1 MADFVLPTI
10 EKDKFVLPKIEGTD
24 FKLPEATPT
33 QFNLPYAPQKF
44 TLPTMGKPY
53 FGQMYRPT
61 DIEDR
66 EFKGLVWKVLGDYM
80 QRGNFM
86 AANVADAILRKDND
100 LLGAA
105 WRGLK
110 GEDKRYFSD
119 VLSGMGMNNT
129 TATILGLVLDIGLD
143 PATYVPFGAFL
154 KAGSKTLKGAKGFK
168 AASKAAEA
176 TWVGKKLVGTQNSLI
191 KLFTPGEGAPKALYE
206 LKKYLG
212 KEAKW
217 EQVKAIKKVADWQ
230 KDIPKEVGNMMSRIR
245 AGKLGVDQLNPKQ
258 LKAFKKVTGELKDL
272 GKQAVDLK
280 LISEDAFTRHIDDY
294 IFGFYEGK
302 TKIGSLSGLSGKAP
316 FRKTKTWDT
325 PVEAYDY
332 LTNFKKEMAN
342 AKSINQ
348 AREIALRKAPGGW
361 TLGSKGAIERLT
373 LKELKSIAKKVPLPE
388 MNLFKS
394 TAIREVSQIRET
406 YRIKFVDEAIKK
418 WGREIPL
425 ASKLKEIPE
434 GMSMYVPRSLVDDL
448 IYKTDDKIGM
458 ALKVLDD
465 APNVQGELLKLTP
478 DLAKGIDDKLLKLG
492 KNVPKKYLMNDEYA
506 FYLNKLYEGFNPGS
520 AEFQKLLTNFYDPIQ
535 MTWKGVVT
543 AMRPTFHVRNFTSNL
558 FLAWLGGVDAQNIPI
573 RHYQGIKMFRK
584 AKGSI
589 KTKNFGKV
597 LWSNLEEGA
606 KKTGAAGSGWMGADK
621 PHEVWETL
629 ETAFRKGRRPLGEAI
644 NPIQYGRAIGTAVED
659 ASRRALFLDSVIKSN
674 KATLA
679 EAYIEGAEKVAKFL
693 FDYGELSSFE
703 RKTMKRLF
711 PFYTW
716 ARKNVPL
723 QFSQI
728 LEQPRKYARLGKL
741 REFAAGFGQETKEE
755 KRFTPEWMQEMGFIK
770 SPWKRSGRPLYIY
783 TDLPIKDL
791 DYLFKSRDIIS
802 GLSPLI
808 KYPIEFFYNVKTFP
822 TVGAPI
828 YKPGKEYTYAPGWLA
843 FLPENIRKHLGLKK
857 TYDKLAGQEVVKI
870 HRKALYVLE
879 SILPMTRDLNMM
891 FPQRIQLL
899 EDKSIAR
906 ILAYPTGAQW
916 KILDVAQE
924 QKNMIYEAEQ
934 LRREITMHFK
944 ETGEI
949 PFEKKRRLDE
959 IIMTFSKK

>member
-1 MADFVLPTI
+1 VADFVLPTT
-10 EKDKFVLPKIEGTD
+10 EKNKFVLPT
-24 FKLPEATPT
+24 ATTTT
-33 QFNLPYAPQKF
+33 QFNLPTAPAQQF
-44 TLPTMGKPY
+44 NLPIAGAAPY
-53 FGQMYRPT
+53 FGQAYRPA

-143 PATYVPFGAFL
+143 PATYIPFGAFL

-176 TWVGKKLVGTQNSLI
+176 TWVGKKLLGTQNSLI
-191 KLFTPGEGAPKALYE
+191 KLFSPGEGAPKALYE

-217 EQVKAIKKVADWQ
+217 EQVKVIKKIADWQ
-230 KDIPKEVGNMMSRIR
+230 KDIPEEVGKIMTRIR
-245 AGKLGVDQLNPKQ
+245 NKTLSPDQLNPKQ
-258 LKAFKKVTGELKDL
+258 LEAYKKVVGELNTL
-272 GKQAVDLK
+272 GKQGVDLK
-280 LISEDAFTRHIDDY
+280 LISKEVFEKHMDDY
-294 IFGFYEGK
+294 AFGFYEGK
-302 TKIGSLSGLSGKAP
+302 TKLGSLSGLSGKAP
-316 FRKTKTWDT
+316 FRKARTWASNT
-325 PVEAYDY
+325 EAYDY
-332 LTNFKKEMAN
+332 LTNFKKRMAN
-342 AKSINQ
+342 SKSLNE
-348 AREIALRKAPGGW
+348 AREIALEKSPSDW
-361 TLGSKGAIERLT
+361 KLGTKGAIERLT
-373 LKELKSIAKKVPLPE
+373 LKELKSMAAKIPLPE

-448 IYKTDDKIGM
+448 IYKTDDDIGK
-458 ALKVLDD
+458 ALLALDN

-478 DLAKGIDDKLLKLG
+478 DLAKGMDDKLLKLG
-492 KNVPKKYLMNDEYA
+492 KDVPKKYLMADEYA
-506 FYLNKLYEGFNPGS
+506 HYLNKLYEGFSPGS
-520 AEFQKLLTNFYDPIQ
+520 EELTKFFTNFYDPIQ

-543 AMRPTFHVRNFTSNL
+543 AMRPTFHMRNFTSNL
-558 FLAWLGGVDAQNIPI
+558 FLTWIGGVDAANIPV
-573 RHYQGIKMFRK
+573 RHWQGLKMGRK
-584 AKGSI
+584 AKGAI
-589 KTKNFGKV
+589 KTKNLGKV
-597 LWSNLEEGA
+597 TYSQFEDLA
-606 KKTGAAGSGWMGADK
+606 QKTGAAGSGWMGADK

-629 ETAFRKGRRPLGEAI
+629 ENAFRKGAKPLKETI

-659 ASRRALFLDSVIKSN
+659 ASRRALFIDSIIKSN

-679 EAYIEGAEKVAKFL
+679 EAGVEAAEKVAKFL
-693 FDYGELSSFE
+693 FDYGELSTFE
-703 RKTMKRLF
+703 RKTMKRIM

-728 LEQPRKYARLGKL
+728 LEQPEKYARLGKL
-741 REFAAGFGQETKEE
+741 REFVSGFGQETKEE
-755 KRFTPEWMQEMGFIK
+755 KRFTPEWMQEMGFVK
-770 SPWKRSGRPLYIY
+770 SPWTRKGKPLYYY
-783 TDLPIKDL
+783 TDLPVKDL
-791 DYLFKSRDIIS
+791 DYLFRARDIIS

-828 YKPGKEYTYAPGWLA
+828 YEPGKEFTYAPGWMA
-843 FLPENIRKHLGLKK
+843 ILPENIRKHLGLKK
-857 TYDKLAGQEVVKI
+857 TYDRLSGKEVVKI
-870 HRKALYVLE
+870 HKKALYVLE

-891 FPQRIQLL
+891 FPQKIELS
-899 EDKSIAR
+899 EDKSMAR
-906 ILAYPTGAQW
+906 ILAYPTGMQW

-924 QKNMIYEAEQ
+924 QKNMIYEANQ
-934 LRREITMHFK
+934 LRREITMYFK

-949 PFEKKRRLDE
+949 PFDKQRRLDE
-959 IIMTFSKK
+959 IIMIFSKK